1 MARYFQGKSVT
12 GMVYASSAQ
21 TWADVVDIF
30 RICPTIP
37 LKRKDFLALDKKT
50 RNDKKQV
57 PFFTPA
63 TFHESPSKRLTEYAR
78 CCNIIFIDVDEQKDG
93 ICPAAPFVRD
103 PQLLYTA
110 LEGFNFLAHLTA
122 SSTPTKPRMRI
133 VVDAENIPVLR
144 YPEAVATIGK
154 MLGLTKLTTESKV
167 AVQPMFVGTQFSDS
181 SDEDHPLI
189 AHRTDG
195 RAFTEGDITPG
206 AAPDEWEHHGKNGT
220 NGVVSHGPDALFFLK
235 SPLPEITLSVAKEA
249 LSHIDAGC
257 SYFEWL
263 EVAAALRH
271 QFSPHKADE
280 AYEIFDEWSSTGN
293 NYDSPEDTL
302 AKWKS
307 LRPSPVGRMPVTIR
321 SLLHKATEGG
331 WCGQKVKDRSA
342 HALMEWMEHA
352 ENATELLEGGIQK
365 IVSAPMLSSTQES
378 MLIGELRK
386 HALRRFQVQVQA
398 TALKADLEKLKKQ
411 IKAKERE
418 EQRKTEKVKEPMWA
432 KGVCYVTN
440 TKDFFRLRTGEK
452 YKSESFNAAY
462 ARHLLPTEDQ
472 LRDCG
477 KPVTAA
483 TLCQPIVPPADY
495 ALNHLKI
502 TTVTDF
508 AYDPAQPTELFFVDE
523 SKRYVNTYSPTY
535 PELDSANAEKAGA
548 MFLTHINNLVGELE
562 YRQTLIDYMAFMVQ
576 RPGVKIRWAPCIQG
590 AEGCGKTLLAE
601 ANKAVHGK
609 RHVKTIDG
617 TAVVSGW
624 NDWAFGYQLVVLEEV
639 RVQGTNRYDIMNRL
653 KPWIT
658 NEDIPINEKFRS
670 SHDVRNITNY
680 ILFSNFHDALALTA
694 NDRRYFVIKSPLQT
708 KQQVLALGPRY
719 FADLFEMIKK
729 MPGALRAWLANWT
742 ISPSFSPDG
751 HAPRTKYVDELV
763 ADSAN
768 DLTAAVRRLLLEG
781 DYPLIQYD
789 IVSAKMLSDVL
800 GLTEGLHGITGQQ
813 VAHVLREEGF
823 RQAGRHAFG
832 DERHYLWTRGEI
844 AGALSIAEDRVK
856 RGLKNLCME
865 LLF

>member
-1 MARYFQGKSVT
+1 MFPRYFQGSLVT
-12 GMVYASSAQ
+12 GPVVASAAQ
-21 TWADVVDIF
+21 TWSDVIDIF
-30 RICPTIP
+30 RICPTLP
-37 LKRKDFLALDKKT
+37 LKRKDFLALSKAE
-50 RNDKKQV
+50 RNKEKVKLPFMVPACFKQ
-57 PFFTPA
+57 
-63 TFHESPSKRLTEYAR
+63 SPSPRVYAEATH
-78 CCNIIFIDVDEQKDG
+78 CNALFLDIDDSKD
-93 ICPAAPFVRD
+93 AAPFVHNPSLCYD
-103 PQLLYTA
+103 A
-110 LEGFNFLAHLTA
+110 LGDLNFAAYLTV
-122 SSTPTKPRMRI
+122 SSTPDAPRLRI
-133 VVDAENIPVLR
+133 VIDAENIPVEQYR
-144 YPEAVATIGK
+144 AAIETIGALLALSK
-154 MLGLTKLTTESKV
+154 VTTESKV
-167 AVQPMFVGTQFSDS
+167 AVQAMFTPVLFLDS
-181 SDEDHPLI
+181 TDEEHPLI
-189 AHRTDG
+189 AHRVDG
-195 RAFTEGDITPG
+195 RAFTVADIS
-206 AAPDEWEHHGKNGT
+206 AAGTDQYRDGNSRNGT
-220 NGVVSHGPDALFFLK
+220 NGHVDHGPDALFFLK
-235 SPLPEITLSVAKEA
+235 APVPEITLSVAKEA
-249 LSHIDAGC
+249 LSKIDPDVDRA
-257 SYFEWL
+257 EWRD
-263 EVAAALRH
+263 VAAALRH
-271 QFSPHKADE
+271 QFSPHKDDE
-280 AYEIFDEWSSTGN
+280 AYELFDEWSSGSQTKYEGS
-293 NYDSPEDTL
+293 DDTL
-302 AKWKS
+302 KMWRS
-307 LRPSPVGRMPVTIR
+307 LRPTPVGRMPVTIR

-331 WCGQKVKDRSA
+331 WCGQKVKDRST

-352 ENATELLEGGIQK
+352 ENATALLEQGIQK

-418 EQRKTEKVKEPMWA
+418 EARKTEKVKEPMWA

-462 ARHLLPTEDQ
+462 ARHLLPTEAQ
-472 LRDCG
+472 LQDCG

-508 AYDPAQPTELFFVDE
+508 AYDPSQPTELFFVDE

-548 MFLTHINNLVGELE
+548 MFLTHINNLVGEPE

-708 KQQVLALGPRY
+708 KQQVLALGPHY

-768 DLTAAVRRLLLEG
+768 DLTAAIRRLLLEG

-832 DERHYLWTRGEI
+832 DDRHYLWTRGEI

>member
-1 MARYFQGKSVT
+1 MEAKYFQGSLVT
-12 GMVYASSAQ
+12 GPVVASAAR
-21 TWADVVDIF
+21 TWGDVIDIF
-30 RICPTIP
+30 RICPTLP
-37 LKRKDFLALDKKT
+37 MKRKDFLVLSKAE
-50 RNDKKQV
+50 RNREKVKLPFMVPACFKQ
-57 PFFTPA
+57 
-63 TFHESPSKRLTEYAR
+63 SPSARVYAEATH
-78 CCNIIFIDVDEQKDG
+78 CNTLWIDIDDSKD
-93 ICPAAPFVRD
+93 AAPFVSN
-103 PQLLYTA
+103 PNLLYDA
-110 LEGFNFLAHLTA
+110 LGSFNFAAYLTV
-122 SSTPTKPRMRI
+122 SSTPEAPRLRI
-133 VVDAENIPVLR
+133 VIDAENVPVDQYR
-144 YPEAVATIGK
+144 ASVETIGALLALSK
-154 MLGLTKLTTESKV
+154 VTSESKV
-167 AVQPMFVGTQFSDS
+167 AVQAMFNAVMFLDS
-181 SDEDHPLI
+181 TDEEHPLI
-189 AHRTDG
+189 AHRVDG
-195 RAFTEGDITPG
+195 RTFTVNDIS
-206 AAPDEWEHHGKNGT
+206 AAGTDQYQPSSNGT
-220 NGVVSHGPDALFFLK
+220 NSHVDHSPDALFFLK
-235 SPLPEITLSVAKEA
+235 APLPEITLSVAKEA

-280 AYEIFDEWSSTGN
+280 AYEIFDEWSATGN
-293 NYDSPEDTL
+293 NYGSPEDTL

-321 SLLHKATEGG
+321 SLLHKATKGG

-352 ENATELLEGGIQK
+352 ENATALLEQGIQK

-386 HALRRFQVQVQA
+386 HALRRFQVQVQV
-398 TALKADLEKLKKQ
+398 TALKSDLEKLKKQ

-452 YKSESFNAAY
+452 YKSDSFNAAY

-535 PELDSANAEKAGA
+535 PELDSVNAEKAGA
-548 MFLTHINNLVGELE
+548 MFLAHLNNLVGEPE

-768 DLTAAVRRLLLEG
+768 DLTAAIRRLLLEG

-865 LLF
+865 LIF